1 MKSSPAPALPDPA
14 PAVGRAVA
22 LLRSLEAGPGSLDE
36 LTRTH
41 GWPKPSLLRLLRSL
55 ERAGLVHRDQA
66 TRRWQAL
73 MRLVSCQGAE
83 LLLRARVAGSLPALA
98 EAIGHTVELYRFAGT
113 TMDLIERAESQTG
126 GVAVRARIGFQR
138 TFDEA
143 EAVTLIAAAYA
154 QAPSPRRRWRW
165 TQRATGPERL
175 LLDGRAFAALV
186 AAARAQGVAW
196 DAERNEW
203 SVRRCAV
210 PIRDGH
216 GVLQGALAVALT
228 GEARS
233 DQAIEQRLRTATSTG
248 RSAHRT
254 LKDATP

>member
-1 MKSSPAPALPDPA
+1 
-14 PAVGRAVA
+14 VA

-175 LLDGRAFAALV
+175 PPWSLRHVRRASPGMPNATNGRY
-186 AAARAQGVAW
+186 AAAPSPSAMVTASSRAPW
-196 DAERNEW
+196 
-203 SVRRCAV
+203 
-210 PIRDGH
+210 
-216 GVLQGALAVALT
+216 
-228 GEARS
+228 
-233 DQAIEQRLRTATSTG
+233 RL
-248 RSAHRT
+248 
-254 LKDATP
+254 P